1 MARFQANPK
10 LWRYLCFVTAVV
22 IFVVVS
28 SCSNQPG
35 NQASN
40 QPAKQPAKASAAKA
54 ATPKP
59 VAVSAKATQ
68 PAQSA
73 QPAKTITLPRGT
85 PITATVGQTLA
96 SGKNHQ
102 GDSFAASLATPVKLD
117 GKTVLPKG
125 THITGKVITVKKHEL
140 KVVLASVT
148 VHGKSY
154 NLATNSLRP
163 SDKDQ
168 VKSSTKG
175 KTASQAN
182 GKSGDQKS
190 NKDNSILSAKSQLTF
205 KLAKPVTV
213 LVKS

>member
-1 MARFQANPK
+1 MVRFQANPK

-40 QPAKQPAKASAAKA
+40 QPAKQPAKAAAAKP
-54 ATPKP
+54 ATTKP

-73 QPAKTITLPRGT
+73 QPAKTITLPKGT
-85 PITATVGQTLA
+85 SITATVGQTLA

-154 NLATNSLRP
+154 HLATNSLRP

-168 VKSSTKG
+168 AKSSAKG
-175 KTASQAN
+175 KPASQA
-182 GKSGDQKS
+182 
-190 NKDNSILSAKSQLTF
+190 KDNSVLSAKSQLTF

-213 LVKS
+213 PVKS

>member
-1 MARFQANPK
+1 MVRLQANPK
-10 LWRYLCFVTAVV
+10 LWRYLCFATVVV

-40 QPAKQPAKASAAKA
+40 HPAKAAAAKP

-59 VAVSAKATQ
+59 VATTAKVTQ

-73 QPAKTITLPRGT
+73 QPAKTITLPKGT

-140 KVVLASVT
+140 KVVLASFT

-154 NLATNSLRP
+154 SLATNSLRP

-168 VKSSTKG
+168 AKSSAKG
-175 KTASQAN
+175 KAASQAN
-182 GKSGDQKS
+182 DKGGAEKSK
-190 NKDNSILSAKSQLTF
+190 KDNSVLSAKSQLTF

-213 LVKS
+213 PVKS

>member
-1 MARFQANPK
+1 MVRFQANPK
-10 LWRYLCFVTAVV
+10 VWRYLCFVTAVV

-40 QPAKQPAKASAAKA
+40 QPAKQPAKAAAAKP
-54 ATPKP
+54 ATPRP
-59 VAVSAKATQ
+59 AAASAKVTE
-68 PAQSA
+68 PA
-73 QPAKTITLPRGT
+73 QPAKTITLPKGT
-85 PITATVGQTLA
+85 AITATVGQTLA
-96 SGKNHQ
+96 SDKNHQ

-125 THITGKVITVKKHEL
+125 AHITGKVITVKKHEL

-148 VHGKSY
+148 VQGKSY

-168 VKSSTKG
+168 VKSSAKG
-175 KTASQAN
+175 KTASQASN
-182 GKSGDQKS
+182 KNSDQKS
-190 NKDNSILSAKSQLTF
+190 KKDNSILSAKSQLTF

-213 LVKS
+213 PVKS

>member
-1 MARFQANPK
+1 MVRFQANPK
-10 LWRYLCFVTAVV
+10 LWRYLCFATVVV

-40 QPAKQPAKASAAKA
+40 HLAKQPAKA

-59 VAVSAKATQ
+59 VAASAKVTE
-68 PAQSA
+68 PA
-73 QPAKTITLPRGT
+73 QPAKTITLPKGT
-85 PITATVGQTLA
+85 SITATVGQTLA

-140 KVVLASVT
+140 KVVLASIT
-148 VHGKSY
+148 VHGKPY

-182 GKSGDQKS
+182 GKDGGQKS
-190 NKDNSILSAKSQLTF
+190 NKDNSVLSAKSRLTF

-213 LVKS
+213 PVKS